1 MGKMKSNIQER
12 NCENMKWSKA
22 KEIMLDLAA
31 DILGGLFIAIG
42 VYNFAVA
49 SGFPVAGISGIA
61 ILFYHFWNIPI
72 GFMTNI
78 LNIPIAI
85 ACYRLLGKTFFLK
98 SIKTMLISTV
108 LLDVIAPLFPVYE
121 GDLMLSCICM
131 GVFSGIGYAL
141 IYTRD
146 TSTGGADFVIMAVR
160 KWKPHLS
167 LGKIIIIFDFV
178 VVIAGG
184 ILMEGDVNSII
195 YGLISTYILSVV
207 VDKAMYG
214 IDAGKLTLIVTDHAQ
229 EVADKISELTD
240 RGSTILKGVG
250 SYSKEEKQVVMCACN
265 NKQMHMVQKAVK
277 EIDKGAFLVTM
288 ESSEVRGEGFK
299 PH

>member
-1 MGKMKSNIQER
+1 MNWK
-12 NCENMKWSKA
+12 KA
-22 KEIMLDLAA
+22 KEIAVDIGA

-42 VYNFAVA
+42 VYNFAVS

-61 ILFYHFWNIPI
+61 VIFYYFWKIPI
-72 GFMTNI
+72 GLMTNI
-78 LNIPIAI
+78 LNVPIVI
-85 ACYRLLGKTFFLK
+85 ICYRLLGRKFFLK
-98 SIKTMLISTV
+98 SIKTMLISNFM
-108 LLDVIAPLFPVYE
+108 LDVVAPMLPVYE

-131 GVFSGIGYAL
+131 GIFSGIGYAL

-146 TSTGGADFVIMAVR
+146 TSTGGTDFVMMAVR

-167 LGKIIIIFDFV
+167 LGKLIMIFDFT
-178 VVIAGG
+178 VVIVGG
-184 ILMEGDVNSII
+184 VLMKGDINRII
-195 YGLISTYILSVV
+195 YGMIATYILSVV

-214 IDAGKLTLIVTDHAQ
+214 IDAGKVTLVVTDHGQ
-229 EVADKISELTD
+229 EVADKIAELTE
-240 RGSTILKGVG
+240 RGSTLLKGVG
-250 SYSKEEKQVVMCACN
+250 SYTKEEKQVVMCACN

-277 EIDKGAFLVTM
+277 EVDREAFLVTM